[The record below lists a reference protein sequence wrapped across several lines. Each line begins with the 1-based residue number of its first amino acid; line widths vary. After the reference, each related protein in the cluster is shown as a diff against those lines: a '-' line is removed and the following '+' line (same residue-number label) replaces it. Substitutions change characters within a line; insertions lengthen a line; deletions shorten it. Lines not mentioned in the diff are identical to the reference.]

1 MATTV
6 FNPNNFIIQR
16 PLRGLM
22 FEMGSN
28 WKYMWGVNQ
37 LTDATLSL
45 GSTPVTLTSAT
56 GATIAEMD
64 RVKYAAA

>member
-1 MATTV
+1 
-6 FNPNNFIIQR
+6 
-16 PLRGLM
+16 M
-22 FEMGSN
+22 FRTGTWE
-28 WKYMWGVNQ
+28 YLWGVNQ

-64 RVKYAAA
+64 RVV

>member
-1 MATTV
+1 MATAV
-6 FNPNNFIIQR
+6 FNPNNFIVQR

-22 FEMGSN
+22 FRTGTWE
-28 WKYMWGVNQ
+28 YLWGVNQ

-64 RVKYAAA
+64 RVV